1 MTRPHGEKIPH
12 YWDCQCENAI
22 IFLSHFSISKK
33 IYQSTPVESEE
44 KNFEQMIFFK
54 KSEVMKNKKTTDL
67 PDSDADKKHLQSET
81 FEINLPDVSDIP
93 GQEKIK
99 VPPLGELAD
108 TTISSAD
115 EEGAGILD
123 DPQEQELNLNQ
134 QDANVTKEERK
145 ILDDAANKMQTADQQ
160 ALEQATLDQEDDEGE
175 PLSEKTALSGGD
187 LDVPGS
193 ELDDNNEEIGEED
206 EENNSF
212 SLDDETEDESNS
224 RQ

>member
-1 MTRPHGEKIPH
+1 
-12 YWDCQCENAI
+12 
-22 IFLSHFSISKK
+22 
-33 IYQSTPVESEE
+33 
-44 KNFEQMIFFK
+44 
-54 KSEVMKNKKTTDL
+54 MKNKKTTDL
-67 PDSDADKKHLQSET
+67 QDSDADKKHLQSET

-93 GQEKIK
+93 GQEKIR

-108 TTISSAD
+108 TTISSSD

-123 DPQEQELNLNQ
+123 DPQDQELNMDRRN
-134 QDANVTKEERK
+134 ANVTNDERK
-145 ILDDAANKMQTADQQ
+145 ILYDAATKVQTDDQQ
-160 ALEQATLDQEDDEGE
+160 ALEQATLDQVDDDGE
-175 PLSEKTALSGGD
+175 PLSEKTAPSGDD

-193 ELDDNNEEIGEED
+193 ELDDADEEIGEED

>member
-1 MTRPHGEKIPH
+1 
-12 YWDCQCENAI
+12 
-22 IFLSHFSISKK
+22 
-33 IYQSTPVESEE
+33 
-44 KNFEQMIFFK
+44 
-54 KSEVMKNKKTTDL
+54 MKNKKTTDL
-67 PDSDADKKHLQSET
+67 PDSEADKKHLKSET

-108 TTISSAD
+108 TTISSSD

-123 DPQEQELNLNQ
+123 DPKDDELNMDQ
-134 QDANVTKEERK
+134 TDANVTQDERK
-145 ILDDAANKMQTADQQ
+145 ILDDAATKIQTDDQQ

-175 PLSEKTALSGGD
+175 PLSEKTAPSGDD

-193 ELDDNNEEIGEED
+193 ELDDDNEEIGEED

-212 SLDDETEDESNS
+212 SLDDETEDENNS

>member
-1 MTRPHGEKIPH
+1 
-12 YWDCQCENAI
+12 
-22 IFLSHFSISKK
+22 
-33 IYQSTPVESEE
+33 
-44 KNFEQMIFFK
+44 
-54 KSEVMKNKKTTDL
+54 MKNKKTTDL

>member
-1 MTRPHGEKIPH
+1 
-12 YWDCQCENAI
+12 
-22 IFLSHFSISKK
+22 
-33 IYQSTPVESEE
+33 
-44 KNFEQMIFFK
+44 
-54 KSEVMKNKKTTDL
+54 
-67 PDSDADKKHLQSET
+67 
-81 FEINLPDVSDIP
+81 
-93 GQEKIK
+93 
-99 VPPLGELAD
+99 
-108 TTISSAD
+108 
-115 EEGAGILD
+115 
-123 DPQEQELNLNQ
+123 
-134 QDANVTKEERK
+134 
-145 ILDDAANKMQTADQQ
+145 MQTADQQ